1 MALQMAN
8 KHMKRGSTSVIIRG
22 TENQNYNEVSPHT
35 GQDSHHQ
42 KVFYLFV
49 YYVNT
54 FIILFIYY
62 KQ

>member
-35 GQDSHHQ
+35 SQDSHHQ